1 MRSEENEI
9 GLPKAQQLT
18 QQQVDD
24 WQAGI
29 RTLFDGACRAAA
41 LSRED
46 LWPQVAKKLLAKG
59 ALYDDVD
66 WSRQICLREVDADP
80 VQASRVSMRYLNETP
95 LIDSINE
102 VLADLS

>member
-1 MRSEENEI
+1 MKREEHQTI
-9 GLPKAQQLT
+9 GFPAQLLT
-18 QQQVDD
+18 EQQVDD

-29 RTLFDGACRAAA
+29 RTLFDGACKTAA

-46 LWPQVAKKLLAKG
+46 LWPRVAEKLLAKCG
-59 ALYDDVD
+59 LYDDVE
-66 WSRQICLREVDADP
+66 WSRQICLREVDADV

-102 VLADLS
+102 VLAES

>member
-1 MRSEENEI
+1 MRSEEKEI
-9 GLPKAQQLT
+9 GLPAAQQLT

-29 RTLFDGACRAAA
+29 RTLFDGACRTAA

-46 LWPQVAKKLLAKG
+46 LWPRVAEKLLAKCG
-59 ALYDDVD
+59 LYDDVE
-66 WSRQICLREVDADP
+66 WSRQICLREVDADV

-102 VLADLS
+102 VLAES